1 MQNKKLSPLS
11 KHLIVE
17 FLGAR
22 NLSNAEQ
29 ISIALNA
36 AAQLAGAK
44 VIASKIHNFGDG
56 QGVTGVVLL
65 AESHISIHTW
75 PEYSYAAIDVF
86 MCGDA
91 EPERVIEHLKTVFN
105 PSKVEIRT
113 LKRGESV
120 DQSNFSNA

>member
-1 MQNKKLSPLS
+1 MSKNKLSPLS

-17 FLGAR
+17 FLGASK
-22 NLSNAEQ
+22 LSDAKQ
-29 ISIALNA
+29 ISIELNV

-86 MCGDA
+86 MCGEA

-105 PSKVEIRT
+105 PSKVEIKT

-120 DQSNFSNA
+120 EQSFFSNA